1 MADAQISF
9 GIDTRELFAGLQNAS
24 AQTQQVIT
32 KLEQDA
38 KRLGDALVNNMSKG
52 AGGVQNSKRELQGF
66 IEENK
71 RALAAM
77 QLNGEA
83 GTKAYK
89 AIEDSVKKA
98 QQEVAKIDDAAKK
111 VDASLAGIGD
121 GGNAAT
127 GKIGGMFS
135 GLTDKIPGLS
145 GGLGNLGGSFQSLAG
160 GVTGLVPGLGSLTGV
175 LAGGGITAGIAA
187 VGAGVAYAIDKGKE
201 FETQLASLSSIT
213 GVSGAGLQDLGNK
226 AQIMASKFG
235 TDASA
240 NIDAFKTIL
249 SKLGPDIAKSP
260 EALNSMAESVNTL
273 SKATGDT
280 PGAATEA
287 LTGALLQ
294 FGVDLQD
301 PKNAADAMAV
311 AMNTLA
317 AGAKFGASE
326 VPEVAAAINVAGVA
340 ASKSKVSFEETN
352 SAIQILAAGGK
363 VGAEAGTSLRNVLNK
378 LGEGRFLP
386 KDTAKELEKAGV
398 DINKLGDTS
407 ITFSERLRELQ
418 KIQSDAAL
426 TTKLFG
432 TDSAAASILIKGAL
446 NDTGSGMDA
455 LTKNVTGTQTATEQ
469 AAINMATFAETLARV
484 KSNIDNF
491 AISFYQ
497 GIQQVFGMIG
507 EAVGPSMSRLFDAVG
522 GTWQRIW
529 SVVGPILTLIGGG
542 IISAISTAINVVVE
556 TVTIAYNVFVSVFDG
571 IVNAVQPIIDAFS
584 EVGKIIGDA
593 LGFGDK
599 GGETLD
605 FMAIFQSVLN
615 GVGDAIRF
623 VADLISGALSGA
635 ISFVLTPVR
644 FLAEVIGSVITKVAE
659 WIKQSGILETVIG
672 AVTSAVDFF
681 QGIIQSIEGAFNA
694 VIATVNDLIGF
705 WNEMTS
711 IVNLSGNVWQ
721 GFQSALNS
729 VWEIIK
735 NVANAI
741 FDFGANIITTYLIE
755 PVKAAIG
762 WVTGIVSKIGEWV
775 LSFGAVQGVIS
786 ILRNAA
792 AGVSGFFANIG
803 SYIDTV
809 KMAIGGI
816 VSALNEVGNLVS
828 EFFGAISRADFSGA
842 YNVVANSINR
852 ISSAYKEGQETA
864 GKYLQ
869 AQKEQEAQAASM
881 ARVLDKLAGSST
893 NAANKQVVLNDFIVQ
908 QPDGTK
914 PPPGG
919 DDDTEEKEKGK
930 TAKTITEFQK
940 RKAAY
945 DEFAR
950 GLEIARDTEFSK
962 FTEAQKKESAEYQKR
977 LQADAGKLNEYLNEQ
992 FQKQKTTQFVE
1003 LPVSIKPQG
1012 DNESASV
1019 IQKFYVDTFLKNR
1032 EVVDKLA
1039 AEQLKDQ
1046 LKAEAE
1052 ARKQAV
1058 ADAEKQY
1065 KELSDIIAADIK
1077 QNTTAIATAIP
1088 NTGALTQAQYDE
1100 AKKNGDDYVETLR
1113 VKGRFINDQLV
1124 SAQIAGADKA
1134 AEALQKQLDANNS
1147 LLNTAE
1153 QRLAAYVD
1161 ASDVTL
1167 QNSTLANVA
1176 AYAAQRALI
1185 GAFLNDKTQAEREQ
1199 AEQARAARLAELEQ
1213 EETDLETS
1221 LAKREISF
1229 DEYQQKLGAIADER
1243 REQESQQEQ
1252 TFNAVLANLKRS
1264 GEQALNEIAKQQ
1276 SAPII
1281 ATAKDKQTK
1290 ILAAENELAQAQ
1302 RALNRTLITDT
1313 EQYAKAQQDVAEKT
1327 KALADVDEQTYGF
1340 RTAVLE
1346 EFAGRA
1352 IEQFGALAATGTA
1365 TLGDFGK
1372 AGLKI
1377 AADLL
1382 AQQIPIF
1389 VAQIFGTTVGQLGP
1403 FGVVVAGGL
1412 TATLWALYNEA
1423 VAGFKTGGYTGDAGT
1438 DEVTGVVHGQ
1448 EYVLNAEATRANR
1461 DVLEWANKTNRPIA
1475 EYYKFH
1481 TVETSTT
1488 AVTHD
1493 GQLINEVQKLREET
1507 RNLGVHIRRNTTVEL
1522 TGQLVADGNSINAM
1536 IEHNKR
1542 KTIRRG

>member
-1 MADAQISF
+1 MADAQIRF
-9 GIDTRELFAGLQNAS
+9 GIDTRELFAGLQNVS
-24 AQTQQVIT
+24 TQTQQTIT

-38 KRLGDALVNNMSKG
+38 NRLGAALASNMGKG
-52 AGGVQNSKRELQGF
+52 AGGIANSKRELQAF

-71 RALAAM
+71 RTLTAM

-83 GTKAYK
+83 GTKAYQ
-89 AIEDSVKKA
+89 AIQTSVKQA
-98 QQEVAKIDDAAKK
+98 TAEMNKIDAAARS
-111 VDASLAGIGD
+111 VENSLKDVG
-121 GGNAAT
+121 
-127 GKIGGMFS
+127 
-135 GLTDKIPGLS
+135 
-145 GGLGNLGGSFQSLAG
+145 
-160 GVTGLVPGLGSLTGV
+160 
-175 LAGGGITAGIAA
+175 A
-187 VGAGVAYAIDKGKE
+187 VGAKAAGDVSGSAGKIQGTLSSVLGPTAIGGLIGGGVAGLATTAISAITNVASAAFDEYKALDKNIANIGTLGVEAAGLSLDK
-201 FETQLASLSSIT
+201 FEGLINDLSTRAPDKASNIANGVYNAISAGIT
-213 GVSGAGLQDLGNK
+213 GSEEEIVK
-226 AQIMASKFG
+226 FVETASRVG
-235 TDASA
+235 
-240 NIDAFKTIL
+240 
-249 SKLGPDIAKSP
+249 
-260 EALNSMAESVNTL
+260 
-273 SKATGDT
+273 
-280 PGAATEA
+280 
-287 LTGALLQ
+287 
-294 FGVDLQD
+294 
-301 PKNAADAMAV
+301 
-311 AMNTLA
+311 
-317 AGAKFGASE
+317 
-326 VPEVAAAINVAGVA
+326 VAGVA
-340 ASKSKVSFEETN
+340 DTNAAVNGLTSVVNAYGLGAAGAEQTSNIFFATIKAGKTSFNELNAGLANIVPAASAAGIGFEEVGATIAKLTTVGIPTAQATTQLRSAIIELQKPAKPLQEVLAKVGLNAANMGAQLKKPAAEGGGLINTLQMVEKAAKDSGLSLTQVFGSAEAASAALSLTGKNAASALSVFEGVQKDVADGVANKAYEAASKSIDVQMSIIKNKVQAGFN
-352 SAIQILAAGGK
+352 SIFK
-363 VGAEAGTSLRNVLNK
+363 GT
-378 LGEGRFLP
+378 G
-386 KDTAKELEKAGV
+386 
-398 DINKLGDTS
+398 
-407 ITFSERLRELQ
+407 
-418 KIQSDAAL
+418 
-426 TTKLFG
+426 
-432 TDSAAASILIKGAL
+432 
-446 NDTGSGMDA
+446 DA
-455 LTKNVTGTQTATEQ
+455 L
-469 AAINMATFAETLARV
+469 
-484 KSNIDNF
+484 
-491 AISFYQ
+491 
-497 GIQQVFGMIG
+497 GMIG
-507 EAVGPSMSRLFDAVG
+507 EAVGPSLQRLFDGFA

-529 SVVGPILTLIGGG
+529 SVVGPILALIGGSIMSSIVYAID
-542 IISAISTAINVVVE
+542 IIAETAN
-556 TVTIAYNVFVSVFDG
+556 IAYNVFISVFDG
-571 IVNAVQPIIDAFS
+571 IANAIQPIIDAFKQ
-584 EVGKIIGDA
+584 VGAVIGDA

-599 GGETLD
+599 GGQALD
-605 FMAIFQSVLN
+605 FMGIFQSVLN

-775 LSFGAVQGVIS
+775 LSFGAVQGVIT

-792 AGVSGFFANIG
+792 AGVSSFFANIG

-869 AQKEQEAQAASM
+869 AQKDQEAQAAKM
-881 ARVLDKLAGSST
+881 ASVLDKLAGSST
-893 NAANKQVVLNDFIVQ
+893 NAANKQKVLNDFIVQ

-930 TAKTITEFQK
+930 TEKTITEFQK
-940 RKAAY
+940 RKNAY
-945 DEFAR
+945 DQFAARLEVSRESEFA
-950 GLEIARDTEFSK
+950 K
-962 FTEAQKKESAEYQKR
+962 FTDQQKRESSEYQKR
-977 LQADAGKLNEYLNEQ
+977 LLNDSNKLNEFLNEQ
-992 FQKQKTTQFVE
+992 FQKSKTTEFLD
-1003 LPVSIKPQG
+1003 LPVKIKPQG
-1012 DNESASV
+1012 DTETDVN

-1032 EVVDKLA
+1032 DAVNKLA
-1039 AEQLKDQ
+1039 DAQLKEQLKT
-1046 LKAEAE
+1046 EAE
-1052 ARKQAV
+1052 ARKQAI
-1058 ADAEKQY
+1058 AEAEKQY

-1088 NTGALTQAQYDE
+1088 NTGALTQTQYDE
-1100 AKKNGDDYVETLR
+1100 AKKNGDDYIETLR
-1113 VKGRFINDQLV
+1113 AKGRFINDQLV

-1134 AEALQKQLDANNS
+1134 AEALQKQLDANNG
-1147 LLNTAE
+1147 LLSSAE

-1199 AEQARAARLAELEQ
+1199 AEQARAARLAELNQ

-1229 DEYQQKLGAIADER
+1229 DEFQQKLGAIADAR
-1243 REQESQQEQ
+1243 REQEGDAENN
-1252 TFNAVLANLKRS
+1252 FNSVLANLKRS

-1276 SAPII
+1276 SAPMI
-1281 ATAKDKQTK
+1281 ATAKAKQEE
-1290 ILAAENELAQAQ
+1290 ILKAENDLAQAQ

-1327 KALADVDEQTYGF
+1327 KALAGVDEQTYGF

-1461 DVLEWANKTNRPIA
+1461 DVLEWANKTNRPIS